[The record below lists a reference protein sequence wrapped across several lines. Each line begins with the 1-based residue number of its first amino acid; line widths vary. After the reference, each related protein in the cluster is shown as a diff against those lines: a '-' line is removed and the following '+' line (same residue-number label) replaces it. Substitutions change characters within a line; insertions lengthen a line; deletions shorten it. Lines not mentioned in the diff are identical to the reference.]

1 MRLSNYKKAI
11 DGLQQ
16 LWPEVV
22 TEDPLLVK
30 DGGREAFELVNPPT
44 KTLLDFQWLFV
55 LIDIVGFTCV

>member
-30 DGGREAFELVNPPT
+30 DGGREAFELVKKKK
-44 KTLLDFQWLFV
+44 KTHLDFQWLFV